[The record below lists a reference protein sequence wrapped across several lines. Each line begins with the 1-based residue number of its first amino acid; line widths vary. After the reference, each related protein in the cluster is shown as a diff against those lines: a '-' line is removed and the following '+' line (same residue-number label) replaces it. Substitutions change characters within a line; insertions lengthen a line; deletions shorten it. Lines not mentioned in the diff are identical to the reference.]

1 MARQPADVARPSLRR
16 LVARPRPHMAAGAL
30 KGAPTIETPY
40 ERPLTEFSSRQPAL
54 SVSPHDRHPHD
65 EFLIAQRAHT
75 LSVARK
81 ALRSAAVTASPYDDT
96 TLTQRMAYW
105 QRYET
110 LLGVQVAG
118 P

>member
-1 MARQPADVARPSLRR
+1 
-16 LVARPRPHMAAGAL
+16 MAAGAL

-40 ERPLTEFSSRQPAL
+40 ERPLTEFSSRQSAL

-65 EFLIAQRAHT
+65 EFLIAQRAQAS
-75 LSVARK
+75 SVARRE
-81 ALRSAAVTASPYDDT
+81 LRSPSVTASPYEET

-105 QRYET
+105 QRYAT